1 VDGTHLFTKFF
12 NIYTAIL
19 SMTEVY
25 ASKTR
30 IDIRVGVRVRAGLVG
45 IGAQYSNLIM
55 KGVTGAGN
63 P

>member
-1 VDGTHLFTKFF
+1 
-12 NIYTAIL
+12 
-19 SMTEVY
+19 MTEVY